1 MMGTSINSLFGRTAA
16 LRGANALRAQQNSH
30 VSGRTFRLL
39 RAVRLAF
46 HPEKRISRS
55 ALTNTEG
62 ARASSGI
69 HRAFVVNR
77 SPRGAPAFV
86 AALTCALVVACA
98 TPPPAALPT
107 TAPAPR
113 VMSRVEVAA
122 AALKALEFEQIDD
135 GYHLSLPAP
144 LIFAFDSDAVAD
156 AARTTLTRVGREL
169 QALGIERTLV
179 RGHTDT
185 VGSNEYNLGLSKR
198 RADAVA
204 KVLVEAGYTAGEL
217 KATESVSV
225 IFQVL
230 IN

>member
-1 MMGTSINSLFGRTAA
+1 
-16 LRGANALRAQQNSH
+16 
-30 VSGRTFRLL
+30 
-39 RAVRLAF
+39 
-46 HPEKRISRS
+46 
-55 ALTNTEG
+55 
-62 ARASSGI
+62 
-69 HRAFVVNR
+69 
-77 SPRGAPAFV
+77 
-86 AALTCALVVACA
+86 
-98 TPPPAALPT
+98 
-107 TAPAPR
+107 
-113 VMSRVEVAA
+113 MSRVEVAA

-204 KVLVEAGYTAGEL
+204 KVLVEAGYTAEKIDAKGL
-217 KATESVSV
+217 GSSVPVAENSSADGRAKNRRVV
-225 IFQVL
+225 IIVQL
-230 IN
+230 P